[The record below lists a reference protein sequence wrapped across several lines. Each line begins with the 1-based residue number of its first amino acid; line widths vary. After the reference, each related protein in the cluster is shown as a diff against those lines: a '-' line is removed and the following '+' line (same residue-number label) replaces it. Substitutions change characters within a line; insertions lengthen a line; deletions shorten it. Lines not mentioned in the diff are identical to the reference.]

1 MLSVKVTHKG
11 GRMKKQK
18 MILEDGQEL
27 GLDHVVRYKSGKKKG
42 QVKGVVFT
50 AASMGRMGG
59 TQRAKNLTAKQRS
72 DIARK
77 GAQARWASKPTKK
90 GGK

>member
-1 MLSVKVTHKG
+1 MLSVKVTRKG
-11 GRMKKQK
+11 GYMLKEMTAKE
-18 MILEDGQEL
+18 M
-27 GLDHVVRYKSGKKKG
+27 GKK
-42 QVKGVVFT
+42 
-50 AASMGRMGG
+50 GG

-77 GAQARWASKPTKK
+77 GAKARWANNPTKK